1 MVTQEKFDL
10 LVDTVRDVFN
20 VLSLMDA
27 SINKLEETA
36 KSQENQIK
44 TLQEEVLRLNGIVD
58 TQ

>member
-10 LVDTVRDVFN
+10 LVDTVRDVFT

-36 KSQENQIK
+36 KSQENKIK

-58 TQ
+58 T

>member
-10 LVDTVRDVFN
+10 LVDTVRDVFT

-36 KSQENQIK
+36 KSQEDQIK

-58 TQ
+58 T

>member
-10 LVDTVRDVFN
+10 LVATVRDVFN

-58 TQ
+58 T

>member
-20 VLSLMDA
+20 VLSLMNA

-58 TQ
+58 T

>member
-58 TQ
+58 TW

>member
-36 KSQENQIK
+36 KSQEDQIK

-58 TQ
+58 T

>member
-58 TQ
+58 TY

>member
-36 KSQENQIK
+36 KSQEDQIK

-58 TQ
+58 TY

>member
-10 LVDTVRDVFN
+10 FVDTVRDAFT
-20 VLSLMDA
+20 VLSL

-36 KSQENQIK
+36 KSQENKIK

-58 TQ
+58 T

>member
-58 TQ
+58 T

>member
-20 VLSLMDA
+20 VLSLMNA

-36 KSQENQIK
+36 KSQEDQIK

>member
-20 VLSLMDA
+20 LLSLMDA

-36 KSQENQIK
+36 KSQEDQIK

-58 TQ
+58 T

>member
-20 VLSLMDA
+20 VLSLMNA

-36 KSQENQIK
+36 KSQEDQIK

-58 TQ
+58 T

>member
-10 LVDTVRDVFN
+10 LVDTVRDVFT

-44 TLQEEVLRLNGIVD
+44 TLQEEVLRVNGIVD
-58 TQ
+58 T

>member
-10 LVDTVRDVFN
+10 LVDTVRDVFT

-58 TQ
+58 T

>member
-10 LVDTVRDVFN
+10 FVDTVRDVFN

-36 KSQENQIK
+36 KSQEDQIK

-58 TQ
+58 T

>member
-36 KSQENQIK
+36 RSQENQIK

-58 TQ
+58 T

>member
-44 TLQEEVLRLNGIVD
+44 TLHEEVLRLNGIVD
-58 TQ
+58 T